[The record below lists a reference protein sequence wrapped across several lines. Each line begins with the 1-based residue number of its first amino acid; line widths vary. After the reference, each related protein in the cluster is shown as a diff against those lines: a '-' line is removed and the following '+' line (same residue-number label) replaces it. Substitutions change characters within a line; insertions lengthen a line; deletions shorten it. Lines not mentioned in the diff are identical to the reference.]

1 MTFSNTSKV
10 TIDCLHLVM
19 LPCGWGG
26 GWGGGGAQL
35 KVHDIVKSIIFTFSF
50 YLINRWSLFLY
61 VESKNELFNSGVL

>member
-26 GWGGGGAQL
+26 GGGGGAQL

-50 YLINRWSLFLY
+50 YQTNR
-61 VESKNELFNSGVL
+61 